1 MIKSGV
7 FKNSDTASKKVS
19 GGSKNLELSKNT
31 IKQIKSSLLIPL
43 FQFVFINKKGGATT
57 VGSFVRMLCI
67 CNYPNSRCASDGEKL
82 WRFSFLI
89 DISCQCSREGLS
101 AKVCSQRAIS

>member
-31 IKQIKSSLLIPL
+31 IKQIKSSLLIPTN
-43 FQFVFINKKGGATT
+43 FVFT
-57 VGSFVRMLCI
+57 L
-67 CNYPNSRCASDGEKL
+67 L
-82 WRFSFLI
+82 L
-89 DISCQCSREGLS
+89 
-101 AKVCSQRAIS
+101 